1 MGLGASVQQTAG
13 VVDRE
18 KFLQKRSR
26 RGGGQIIHH
35 RLAASVVPD
44 LMRYTRRG
52 EILVV
57 VNRCGGWKSVRL
69 RSLLTSQLAPW
80 LAQLASAQAAA
91 REQAAAAARAE
102 LESERDARRD
112 AELALATARGEVAT
126 KAEGIARLEA
136 SARALTQRADEQA
149 AQLQQLSVARL
160 EAQALTL
167 TRTLTLTLILTLN
180 LTLTLTLTLILTL

>member
-1 MGLGASVQQTAG
+1 MLAGASALAEPAAAAAEGYVPA
-13 VVDRE
+13 E
-18 KFLQKRSR
+18 ML
-26 RGGGQIIHH
+26 GGLLRAYEDEAQG
-35 RLAASVVPD
+35 PGKYD
-44 LMRYTRRG
+44 G
-52 EILVV
+52 
-57 VNRCGGWKSVRL
+57 L
-69 RSLLTSQLAPW
+69 RSLLT
-80 LAQLASAQAAA
+80 AQLASAQAAA

-167 TRTLTLTLILTLN
+167 TRTLTLTL
-180 LTLTLTLTLILTL
+180 TLTLTQP